1 MKISI
6 ITVTNNSAK
15 TIKDT
20 IDSIAIQKYFDVEH
34 IIVDNVSTD
43 DTINIV
49 KKYSIP
55 NTRIYIEKDS
65 GIYHAMNKGISFA
78 KGNII
83 GFLNSDDFYANNDV
97 LNSVAELFKKD
108 SLLKA
113 CYSDLV
119 YVDENDI
126 FKNVRFWKSSP
137 FNKGNFLKG
146 WCPPHCTFF
155 TLRSVYESYGQF
167 NLNYKL
173 AADFEL
179 LMRFLEVNKIK
190 SQYVSKVWIKMRL
203 GGATNKNFRNIW
215 LQNLEIINALKN
227 YNLQPNYIDFF
238 YNKFL
243 SRIKQLLIKK
253 I

>member
-137 FNKGNFLKG
+137 FNKGNFFMVA
-146 WCPPHCTFF
+146 HFF
-155 TLRSVYESYGQF
+155 
-167 NLNYKL
+167 
-173 AADFEL
+173 
-179 LMRFLEVNKIK
+179 
-190 SQYVSKVWIKMRL
+190 
-203 GGATNKNFRNIW
+203 
-215 LQNLEIINALKN
+215 
-227 YNLQPNYIDFF
+227 
-238 YNKFL
+238 
-243 SRIKQLLIKK
+243 
-253 I
+253 